1 MKEYSLNEQ
10 SFSKA
15 SSWCCFTKPVEKVEK
30 NSFLQMHKFGASK
43 KKEKEK
49 ERKMGNN
56 PIFGLELCAI
66 LKRKLKN
73 NIRQIYGQFFGSCGL
88 PWILSFICRGSLWL
102 NISHC

>member
-1 MKEYSLNEQ
+1 MNKVLVKLHRGAALQNLLKNLKRILFCKCISL
-10 SFSKA
+10 
-15 SSWCCFTKPVEKVEK
+15 V
-30 NSFLQMHKFGASK
+30 LQK
-43 KKEKEK
+43 KKKEK